1 MKLSAMYKIDDRIT
15 AEYEITRKGGVLIRP
30 DGTVERI
37 LDSNHN
43 EIQDDALKA
52 EIEAAIRQDSNFR
65 RIQQEQG

>member
-15 AEYEITRKGGVLIRP
+15 AEYEITRKGGVLIRL

-37 LDSNHN
+37 LDAGMN
-43 EIQDDALKA
+43 EIHDDALKA